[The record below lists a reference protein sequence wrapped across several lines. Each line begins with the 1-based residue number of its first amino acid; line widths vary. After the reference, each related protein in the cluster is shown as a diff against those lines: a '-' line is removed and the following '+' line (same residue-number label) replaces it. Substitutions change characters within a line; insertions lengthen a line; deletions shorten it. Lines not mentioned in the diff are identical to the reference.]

1 MKKSHKIFLI
11 IALILILLL
20 ITFNLILTTSKK
32 STTLA
37 NNDNIDKNIDKIKN
51 LEESSITETE
61 NIINKIQ
68 KKLNP
73 STNNSSTN
81 TDDIQDSKPDTNYKE
96 IFSSSVI
103 MGDSQSEGLTVYGV
117 LNATSVIAKK
127 GEGIASAKNN
137 NMKQLSNL
145 SPSNIFTL
153 YGMNDILIYQNDIE
167 SFINDY
173 TALITEIKSVLPTS
187 KVFVNSILPVENKV
201 ITSKPI
207 YKEISNYNK
216 ALEKMC
222 NELGVTYINSN
233 EILINDPNLFEVDG
247 MHLKP
252 PFYNEWL
259 DLLRTYI

>member
-1 MKKSHKIFLI
+1 MKKSHKNFLI

-20 ITFNLILTTSKK
+20 TAFNIILNTSKK
-32 STTLA
+32 ATA
-37 NNDNIDKNIDKIKN
+37 QKNNTNIDKNIEKIKD
-51 LEESSITETE
+51 LEQSSIKDTE
-61 NIINKIQ
+61 NTINKIQ
-68 KKLNP
+68 EGFNP
-73 STNNSSTN
+73 PTDNNPEN
-81 TDDIQDSKPDTNYKE
+81 SKPIINYKE

-117 LNATSVIAKK
+117 LDSTSVIAKK
-127 GEGIASAKNN
+127 GGGLASAKEN
-137 NMKQLSNL
+137 NMEQLSNL
-145 SPSNIFTL
+145 SPSNVFIL
-153 YGMNDILIYQNDIE
+153 YGMNDILIYQNDID

-173 TALITEIKSVLPTS
+173 TALVNEIKSTLPGS
-187 KVFVNSILPVENKV
+187 DIFINSVLPVEDKV
-201 ITSKPI
+201 ITNRPI

-222 NELGVTYINSN
+222 SDLNVTYINSN
-233 EILINDPNLFEVDG
+233 EILINNPNLFEADG

>member
-1 MKKSHKIFLI
+1 MKKSHKNFLI

-20 ITFNLILTTSKK
+20 IAFNLILTTSKK
-32 STTLA
+32 DITLA
-37 NNDNIDKNIDKIKN
+37 SNDNIDKNIDKIKN
-51 LEESSITETE
+51 LEESNITATE

-73 STNNSSTN
+73 STN
-81 TDDIQDSKPDTNYKE
+81 TDDIQDSKHNTNYKE
-96 IFSSSVI
+96 TFSSSVI

-117 LNATSVIAKK
+117 LDATSVIAKK

-153 YGMNDILIYQNDIE
+153 YGMNDILIYKNDIE

-173 TALITEIKSVLPTS
+173 TELIAQIKSVLPTS
-187 KVFVNSILPVENKV
+187 KVFVNSILPVEAKV
-201 ITSKPI
+201 ITSRPI

-233 EILINDPNLFEVDG
+233 EILINNPNLFEADG

-259 DLLRTYI
+259 DLLGTYI